1 MNAIDLFSGA
11 GGWDIAAA
19 RLGVHPLGI
28 EQDPDAIATARAAGH
43 RVHEGD
49 VAALDPADFAPC
61 DLLIASPP
69 CQAWSLAGKGGGQR
83 DIKRVYA
90 LTNALAAGST
100 WTDDGGWADKRSRLV
115 CEPLRWALALE
126 PRWIAL
132 EQVPPVL
139 DYWRHLADVLR
150 ERGYSCWAGILEC
163 ERFGVPQTR
172 ERAILMA
179 DRDAPVCPPRP
190 THQRYVPGEPQRHEH
205 TLEGEVLPWVSM
217 AEALGWG
224 MTARPTHT
232 VTGGGT
238 GSGGGVE
245 VFASDDVRAIVERE
259 RDAGRWEMRSNMGV
273 NPKGGNVPRRADLPA
288 ATITGL
294 QGRMDWVLRGHQSIA
309 GEGRAERA
317 TQDPAL
323 TVSTRSDLWS
333 WVHDRPSTTVNA
345 DPRISHPGRH
355 DPEESGSQQRDAIRV
370 TVEEAATLQSFPAGY
385 PWQGSRSSQ
394 FRQVGNAIPPGL
406 AEAVLRALVAP

>member
-19 RLGVHPLGI
+19 RLGVHPVGI
-28 EQDPDAIATARAAGH
+28 EQDRDAIATARAAGH

-49 VAALDPADFAPC
+49 VAALDPAELGPC

-69 CQAWSLAGKGGGQR
+69 CQAWSSAGNGGGRR
-83 DIKRVYA
+83 DIDRVHA
-90 LTNALAAGST
+90 V
-100 WTDDGGWADKRSRLV
+100 TDWMTGRRPQPDEGRRPQPDEQSWADERSRLV
-115 CEPLRWALALE
+115 CEPLRWAFALQ

-139 DYWRHLADVLR
+139 GYWRHLADVLR
-150 ERGYSCWAGILEC
+150 ERGYSCWAGVLEC

-179 DRDAPVCPPRP
+179 DRDGPVCPPRP
-190 THQRYVPGEPQRHEH
+190 THQRYVLGEPQRHEH

-238 GSGGGVE
+238 GSGGSVE
-245 VFASDDVRAIVERE
+245 VFASGDVRAIIERE
-259 RDAGRWEMRSNMGV
+259 RDEGRWA
-273 NPKGGNVPRRADLPA
+273 P
-288 ATITGL
+288 
-294 QGRMDWVLRGHQSIA
+294 RGHQFVA

-317 TQDPAL
+317 
-323 TVSTRSDLWS
+323 VG
-333 WVHDRPSTTVNA
+333 VPSL
-345 DPRISHPGRH
+345 
-355 DPEESGSQQRDAIRV
+355 
-370 TVEEAATLQSFPAGY
+370 TVEEAAALQSFPAGY
-385 PWQGSRSSQ
+385 PWSGSRSSQ

-406 AEAVLRALVAP
+406 AEAVLRALVTPLRRMEAE